1 MLAHSS
7 ILVTAFV
14 IAVMVLIA
22 SGVRDLLGFTML
34 DRPVFICPIVGWLFG
49 DIQQGLLIG
58 ASLEAVFMGIV
69 NIGGASAA
77 ECGIASVVG
86 CAFAIMSGG
95 GPEVALPLAPSHRNA
110 GTAGEKHYLD
120 WYYRLVRSGIR
131 QTG

>member
-95 GPEVALPLAPSHRNA
+95 GPEPFPSECWDSRRKTLS
-110 GTAGEKHYLD
+110 G
-120 WYYRLVRSGIR
+120 LVL
-131 QTG
+131 